1 MQFILLLAFLAAIAF
16 PAKWFSELL
25 PPVVV
30 GAVCGLG
37 LLFGWVGY
45 FASHAD
51 KAALSGR
58 LRTLRQVAAV
68 FLLASV
74 PMSCS
79 TINYFSNDPS
89 RDMLGFEKET
99 PRGYVVESSP
109 YRFRT
114 RSQRRANMIEG
125 LPGDIAGRAAFLAS
139 PHGATLLT
147 AAAFGAMPFIL
158 LFRRE
163 RHRAAPGQWL
173 NGSFWLWTTIA
184 TIFFLIVY
192 NGS

>member
-1 MQFILLLAFLAAIAF
+1 MQFILLLAFFAAIAF

-25 PPVVV
+25 PAVVV
-30 GAVCGLG
+30 GGVCGLG
-37 LLFGWVGY
+37 LLLGWVGY
-45 FASHAD
+45 LASRAD
-51 KAALSGR
+51 QASRSGR
-58 LRTLRQVAAV
+58 FRTLRHLAAV

-79 TINYFSNDPS
+79 AINYFSTDPN
-89 RDMLGFEKET
+89 RDVLGFEKET
-99 PRGYVVESSP
+99 PRGYVESSP

-114 RSQRRANMIEG
+114 RSQRRANMLKS
-125 LPGDIAGRAAFLAS
+125 LPSDIAGRVAFAAS

-147 AAAFGAMPFIL
+147 GAAFGALPFIL

-163 RHRAAPGQWL
+163 RKQAASGQWL
-173 NGSFWLWTTIA
+173 NEGFWLWTTIA
-184 TIFFLIVY
+184 TVFFLIVF

>member
-1 MQFILLLAFLAAIAF
+1 MQFILLLAFFAAIAF

-25 PPVVV
+25 PAVVV
-30 GAVCGLG
+30 GGICGLG
-37 LLFGWVGY
+37 LLLGWVGY
-45 FASHAD
+45 FASRAD
-51 KAALSGR
+51 RASWSGR
-58 LRTLRQVAAV
+58 FRTLRHVAAV

-79 TINYFSNDPS
+79 AINYLSADPN
-89 RDMLGFEKET
+89 RDVLGFEKET
-99 PRGYVVESSP
+99 PRGYVEPSSP

-114 RSQRRANMIEG
+114 RSQRRAKMIES
-125 LPGDIAGRAAFLAS
+125 LPGDIAGRVAFAAS

-147 AAAFGAMPFIL
+147 GAAFGALPFIL

-163 RHRAAPGQWL
+163 CKQAAPGQWL
-173 NGSFWLWTTIA
+173 SEGFWLWTAIA
-184 TIFFLIVY
+184 TIFFLIVF

>member
-25 PPVVV
+25 PPPVV

-37 LLFGWVGY
+37 LLLGWVGY

-51 KAALSGR
+51 HAAWSGR
-58 LRTLRQVAAV
+58 FRTLRHVAAV

-79 TINYFSNDPS
+79 TINYFSTDPS
-89 RDMLGFEKET
+89 RDVLGFEKET
-99 PRGYVVESSP
+99 PRGYVDSSP

-114 RSQRRANMIEG
+114 RSQRRANMLRN
-125 LPGDIAGRAAFLAS
+125 LPGNIAGRVAFVAS
-139 PHGATLLT
+139 PHGAALLT
-147 AAAFGAMPFIL
+147 GAAFGALPFIL

-163 RHRAAPGQWL
+163 RERVAPGQWL
-173 NGSFWLWTTIA
+173 KARFWLWTTVA
-184 TIFFLIVY
+184 TIFFLVVF